1 MSYWL
6 NNALSYLTTDKDM
19 NSILFMKETMNKTQ
33 QMFKYTNLPT
43 TLPQNKLERILQH
56 RGSAFITLHEG
67 HLFAFEHSY
76 GGKRD
81 VYGDPIEAI
90 VNNEA
95 LKIQGT
101 KYQIGVEGI
110 LMSNVEDRS
119 PLTYKVAQY
128 AALQTES
135 MVSLRLALINMRTPY
150 LLEATDESAYE
161 SAKMFLEQLE
171 DGYLGIIETD
181 PLDGSSAL
189 QAHPYATGGKG
200 TITELIEVTQYLKSN
215 FYSDLGI
222 NLNEN
227 MKSQYVNEGEMNFN
241 DDATK
246 PLVDNMLACR
256 QRAVDE
262 LNALFGLEI
271 TVELTSAWAG
281 KQKEVTQNEE
291 SYSDEETGDSIQD
304 GSTDE
309 TEEEEESSQEETEG
323 NDDSGSDEEVN
334 PLEAEVEDTL
344 ETPLSAGEVA
354 DTHRVLNDEE
364 PQSEELE
371 VIINE
376 SMETERVDPEEEDN
390 QEGQPEADETTD
402 SDETD
407 GSDSTGDTQKKEV
420 DEDDDKD

>member
-1 MSYWL
+1 M
-6 NNALSYLTTDKDM
+6 
-19 NSILFMKETMNKTQ
+19 
-33 QMFKYTNLPT
+33 
-43 TLPQNKLERILQH
+43 
-56 RGSAFITLHEG
+56 
-67 HLFAFEHSY
+67 
-76 GGKRD
+76 
-81 VYGDPIEAI
+81 
-90 VNNEA
+90 
-95 LKIQGT
+95 
-101 KYQIGVEGI
+101 
-110 LMSNVEDRS
+110 
-119 PLTYKVAQY
+119 
-128 AALQTES
+128 
-135 MVSLRLALINMRTPY
+135 
-150 LLEATDESAYE
+150 
-161 SAKMFLEQLE
+161 
-171 DGYLGIIETD
+171 
-181 PLDGSSAL
+181 
-189 QAHPYATGGKG
+189 
-200 TITELIEVTQYLKSN
+200 
-215 FYSDLGI
+215 
-222 NLNEN
+222 
-227 MKSQYVNEGEMNFN
+227 
-241 DDATK
+241 
-246 PLVDNMLACR
+246 
-256 QRAVDE
+256 
-262 LNALFGLEI
+262 
-271 TVELTSAWAG
+271 
-281 KQKEVTQNEE
+281 TQNEE